1 MESNIR
7 GKLPKLGSTTIL
19 AVSTGVGGGV
29 TSSGLHEKSNAAI
42 MK

>member
-7 GKLPKLGSTTIL
+7 GEAPKLGFTIIL
-19 AVSTGVGGGV
+19 AVSAGAGGGV
-29 TSSGLHEKSNAAI
+29 TSSGLQEKSTPNI

>member
-7 GKLPKLGSTTIL
+7 GEAPKLGFTIIL
-19 AVSTGVGGGV
+19 AVSAGAGGGV
-29 TSSGLHEKSNAAI
+29 TSSGLHAKSKPKI

>member
-7 GKLPKLGSTTIL
+7 GEAPKLGLIIIL
-19 AVSTGVGGGV
+19 ADSAGAGGGV
-29 TSSGLHEKSNAAI
+29 TSSGLQEKSTLNI

>member
-7 GKLPKLGSTTIL
+7 GEAPKLGFTIIL
-19 AVSTGVGGGV
+19 AVSAGAGGGV
-29 TSSGLHEKSNAAI
+29 TSSGLQEKSKPNI